1 MWVAT
6 VWNDGVPRK
15 VMIPKDSTMAGR
27 LMEDRATV
35 TKGMPVVS
43 ARHAGYGIVAEIDS
57 AMAYRISGTAA
68 SVQGQIKNGPG
79 PFKCEPIGTIAA
91 LPAGTV
97 PEPPP
102 TQEPDPQTTGQPQ
115 AGPQPEAPSGGGEGS
130 EPTGLRLVCTA
141 PDDIK
146 LINGAAVT
154 LDMITGKAAN
164 ALVLPVEAVAGT
176 QGKGKVDVVGED
188 RTRKTVDVVL
198 GLTDGKVVQIKKGL
212 KGDETIAVPGP
223 NLPAAP
229 GRTRGPALRGG
240 GMTAL
245 IELTGITKI
254 LKGQEQP
261 RTILDGVD
269 LSVHAGESVAIVG
282 RSGSGKSTLLS
293 VVGLFDRADEGQ
305 YLLDGQDI
313 SRLPERKAAKLRSSH
328 FGFVFQRFFLLKH
341 LTAAQNV
348 SMALVNGQG
357 WLPRRDRRA
366 RVMQA
371 LEEVGI
377 AHLAKN
383 RPARMSGGEQ
393 QRVAIARALVR
404 RPEVLLADEPTGA
417 LDTETGTL
425 VIEALLA
432 ATTRGCGLI
441 LVTHDRDH
449 AARMGRTHDLV
460 DGVLT
465 ERVPA

>member
-1 MWVAT
+1 
-6 VWNDGVPRK
+6 
-15 VMIPKDSTMAGR
+15 
-27 LMEDRATV
+27 
-35 TKGMPVVS
+35 
-43 ARHAGYGIVAEIDS
+43 
-57 AMAYRISGTAA
+57 
-68 SVQGQIKNGPG
+68 
-79 PFKCEPIGTIAA
+79 
-91 LPAGTV
+91 
-97 PEPPP
+97 
-102 TQEPDPQTTGQPQ
+102 
-115 AGPQPEAPSGGGEGS
+115 
-130 EPTGLRLVCTA
+130 
-141 PDDIK
+141 
-146 LINGAAVT
+146 
-154 LDMITGKAAN
+154 
-164 ALVLPVEAVAGT
+164 
-176 QGKGKVDVVGED
+176 
-188 RTRKTVDVVL
+188 
-198 GLTDGKVVQIKKGL
+198 
-212 KGDETIAVPGP
+212 
-223 NLPAAP
+223 
-229 GRTRGPALRGG
+229 
-240 GMTAL
+240 MTAL
-245 IELTGITKI
+245 IELTGITKV

-293 VVGLFDRADEGQ
+293 VVGLFDRADEGR

-313 SRLPERKAAKLRSSH
+313 SRLPERRAAKLRSSH

-366 RVMQA
+366 QVMQA
-371 LEEVGI
+371 LDEVGI

-404 RPEVLLADEPTGA
+404 RPRVLLADEPTGA